1 MSISRSKPTNQGE
14 SFFFRSA
21 TNSPSSLPHF
31 KNVIDIDTILHSWPG
46 RCTWPG
52 CDSQAFLK
60 TRKLLETHV
69 FNLHLNP
76 LVCNELGCKRKKPF
90 AKQGD
95 YERHIASVHKQG
107 TSFKCTYTTC
117 PRHKKGFSRKD
128 KLNDHL
134 KVHDGREFCNFDHCV
149 YNRSSRGTRYRLQT
163 IIAPPVDHQNG
174 HGPYECGID
183 ECRGSLSSFSALD
196 LAHHLVSYHIAA
208 TQSNYYID
216 VFHTIRPMIQEL
228 LPNGGIFTPEE
239 GAPLLTRLNELRPGS
254 SFKYKVGSTHRKCW
268 HCEKMVENTAETTPA
283 A

>member
-1 MSISRSKPTNQGE
+1 MSISRPKPTNQGE

-21 TNSPSSLPHF
+21 TNSPSSAV
-31 KNVIDIDTILHSWPG
+31 NDIDVETILHSWPG

-52 CDSQAFLK
+52 CDSRAFLK

-95 YERHIASVHKQG
+95 YERHIASVHKQD
-107 TSFKCTYTTC
+107 TSFKCTYNTC
-117 PRHKKGFSRKD
+117 PRHKRGFSRKD

-134 KVHDGREFCNFDHCV
+134 KVHDGREFCNFDHCN
-149 YNRSSRGTRYRLQT
+149 YNVGLWTPERLQST
-163 IIAPPVDHQNG
+163 RITPVDHQNQ

-183 ECRGSLSSFSALD
+183 ECRGSFSSFSALD
-196 LAHHLVSYHIAA
+196 LTRHLTYYHFIIYHI
-208 TQSNYYID
+208 TETEIYYTD
-216 VFHTIRPMIQEL
+216 LFNTIRPMIQEL
-228 LPNGGIFTPEE
+228 LPNGGIFTPKE
-239 GAPLLTRLNELRPGS
+239 GTPLLTRLNDLRPGS
-254 SFKYKVGSTHRKCW
+254 SYKYEVGSIHRKCGF
-268 HCEKMVENTAETTPA
+268 CQKRVENAAETAPA